1 MDVRARVLENRVATN
16 NKGSEMSQSFS
27 RRDALKGLAL
37 VVGAA
42 GTLHSVREA
51 RADALPHLAPT
62 DPTAQALGYH
72 EDAKSVS
79 AKDFPTYQTGQMCS
93 TCMQLQGN
101 AGDAYRPCN
110 IFPGKAVNANGWCQV
125 WVKKA

>member
-1 MDVRARVLENRVATN
+1 MDVHARVVENRVASN
-16 NKGSEMSQSFS
+16 NKGIEMSQSFS

-37 VVGAA
+37 VVGAT
-42 GTLHSVREA
+42 GTLRSVREA
-51 RADALPHLAPT
+51 RADAPPHLSPT
-62 DPTAQALGYH
+62 EPTAQALGYH
-72 EDAKSVS
+72 DDAKSVS
-79 AKDFPTYQTGQMCS
+79 AKDFPTYQAGQMCS

-110 IFPGKAVNANGWCQV
+110 IFPGKLVNANGWCKV